1 MTRLGGV
8 RRLQTLDLEGKLK
21 PIDSDKGGFDNRANF
36 NDTFKFKLEN
46 GDKGYVVI
54 DRGMRFK
61 LYSRKSGRR
70 IGRYKLRCKDQ
81 LYKYVKDADGQAVRD
96 SDDRSLKE
104 FFDRKEIGLT
114 NTAYYRAVRR
124 SGAKIRIG
132 IRYDPNEQIL
142 PSENK
147 KYLSKVHRSDYK
159 VSHISLDLKVDD
171 SNPFQKRFGR
181 GIYVCAD
188 PDSPCYGEWSFQNGG
203 GFVNDGF
210 FCT

>member
-8 RRLQTLDLEGKLK
+8 RRLQTLYLEGKLK
-21 PIDSDKGGFDNRANF
+21 PIDSDKGDFDKRANF
-36 NDTFKFKLEN
+36 NDTFKFKLDN

-54 DRGMRFK
+54 DRAMRFK

-124 SGAKIRIG
+124 SGAKITIG

-147 KYLSKVHRSDYK
+147 KYLSRIHRSDYK
-159 VSHISLDLKVDD
+159 VSFIDLDLKVDD
-171 SNPFQKRFGR
+171 SDPFQKRFGNA
-181 GIYVCAD
+181 IDVCAD
-188 PDSPCYGEWSFQNGG
+188 PDSACYGEWFFNNGG
-203 GFVNDGF
+203 GFENDGF
-210 FCT
+210 FC